1 MPISG
6 GLSAKCQSRAWGSDE
21 HKAQGS
27 YFLLF
32 PFFLLRPTFHRC
44 ASCFTNP
51 WITTLP
57 PPLTI
62 MLHLPPTPLSLS
74 HIIGYYSPFSSLF
87 FSFKSSS
94 VLFSLSLRIAFLI
107 FSIFLY
113 PTYSSST
120 SSYSSSMPL
129 PSPTLV
135 PLYRTCNAGMLG
147 HCRHIRL
154 V

>member
-1 MPISG
+1 MP
-6 GLSAKCQSRAWGSDE
+6 KQSLRLRW
-21 HKAQGS
+21 AQGS
-27 YFLLF
+27 RLIFSSFSVLPTSSNPYSSC
-32 PFFLLRPTFHRC
+32 PTFHRC

-107 FSIFLY
+107 FSIPLY